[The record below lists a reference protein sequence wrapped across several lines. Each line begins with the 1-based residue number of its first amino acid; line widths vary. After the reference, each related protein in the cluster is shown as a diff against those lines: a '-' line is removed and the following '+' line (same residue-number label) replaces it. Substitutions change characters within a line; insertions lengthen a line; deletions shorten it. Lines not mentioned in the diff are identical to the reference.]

1 MLRHL
6 LLLLAVT
13 LVTCRPD
20 KLPGGH
26 GDHGDH
32 GDHHEHHDEQHH
44 HHEEKKAE
52 EPKAKASDVNDGGRL
67 LSLPEADACANR
79 QSNRVACQ
87 SSVIQP
93 FSFSYYK
100 DRNTGS

>member
-20 KLPGGH
+20 KLPGGEH
-26 GDHGDH
+26 HEH
-32 GDHHEHHDEQHH
+32 HDHHEHHEHH
-44 HHEEKKAE
+44 AEAKAD

-67 LSLPEADACANR
+67 LALPEADACVNSKS
-79 QSNRVACQ
+79 QTKQ
-87 SSVIQP
+87 
-93 FSFSYYK
+93 F
-100 DRNTGS
+100 